1 MATLKITMGAVELN
15 VELLDTPTAK
25 ALYEAAPFEAMA
37 QTWGEEVYFDT
48 PVESPGEPD
57 ARDVMEP
64 GEVAFWMAGNC
75 IAIAFGPTPVS
86 HGDELRLASAAN
98 VWGRAVEDV
107 KTLAAVRPGDDI
119 NVERAD

>member
-1 MATLKITMGAVELN
+1 MRTLKITMGSVVLN
-15 VELLDTPTAK
+15 VELFDTPTAQ
-25 ALYEAAPFEAMA
+25 ALYDAAPFDAMA
-37 QTWGEEVYFDT
+37 QTWGDEVYFDT
-48 PVESPGEPD
+48 PVESPGEAD

-86 HGDELRLASAAN
+86 QGDELRLASAAN

-107 KTLAAVRPGDDI
+107 RTLAGVRPGDSVS
-119 NVERAD
+119 VERVD